1 MKERVTADVA
11 VVGLGPAGVAAAVRA
26 AEAGAR
32 VVALDDGQAPGGQIW
47 RHPEAG
53 RDALPAQARHWIER
67 LLALPAA
74 RCRILHRTSVVDA
87 PSRGVL
93 TAVANEEPLRIE
105 TKATI
110 LATGARERFLPFPGW
125 TLPGVLGV
133 GGAQALVK
141 SGASAAG
148 LRVVIAGSGPLLLPV
163 AATWARAGARVECV
177 AEQAPFARVA
187 RFALAL
193 LAHPGKTLEALAYRA
208 ACAGSSYRLG
218 VWVKEVR
225 STERAL
231 SVVLT
236 DGRRAWELA
245 CDVLAC
251 GFGLLPNLELARL
264 LECRV
269 EKGAVVVDPEQRT
282 TVSGVFAAGEACGVG
297 GADLAL
303 VEGEIAALA
312 AVGRSPDAAAL
323 VPRRERLRA
332 FARKLDTAFALRDEL
347 RSLARPDTL
356 VCRCEDV
363 PLGRLLPEWTPRQA
377 KLYTRVG
384 MGPCQG
390 RVCGAA
396 LETIFG
402 WPPDTVRPPIYP
414 VRLDTLKEADA

>member
-1 MKERVTADVA
+1 MMERVTADVA

-26 AEAGAR
+26 AEVGAR
-32 VVALDDGQAPGGQIW
+32 VVALDEAHAPGGQIW
-47 RHPEAG
+47 RHREASRG
-53 RDALPAQARHWIER
+53 ALPAQARRWIER
-67 LLALPAA
+67 LLRLPAS
-74 RCRILHRTSVVDA
+74 RCRVLQGATVVDA
-87 PSRGVL
+87 PAPGVL
-93 TAVANEEPLRIE
+93 LAVAGEIPLRIDA
-105 TKATI
+105 TATI

-141 SGASAAG
+141 SGASVRG

-163 AATWARAGARVECV
+163 AATWARAGARVLCV
-177 AEQAPFARVA
+177 AEQASFARVA
-187 RFALAL
+187 RFTAAL
-193 LAHPGKTLEALAYRA
+193 LAHPAKIAADPALA
-208 ACAGSSYRLG
+208 
-218 VWVKEVR
+218 V
-225 STERAL
+225 T
-231 SVVLT
+231 LT
-236 DGRRAWELA
+236 DGRRSWDVS

-269 EKGAVVVDPEQRT
+269 TRGALVVDQEQRT
-282 TVSGVFAAGEACGVG
+282 TVAGVFAAGEACGVG

-303 VEGEIAALA
+303 VEGEIAALSA
-312 AVGRSPDAAAL
+312 TGRSEAAAAL
-323 VPRRERLRA
+323 APRRKRLRA
-332 FARKLDTAFALRDEL
+332 IARSLDSTFTLRDEL

-363 PLGRLLPEWTPRQA
+363 ALGRLRPEWTPRQA
-377 KLYTRVG
+377 KLYTRAG

-402 WPPDTVRPPIYP
+402 WPPDTVRPPLYP
-414 VRLDTLKEADA
+414 VRLDALKEADA

>member
-1 MKERVTADVA
+1 MERAFADVA

-26 AEAGAR
+26 GEMGAR
-32 VVALDDGQAPGGQIW
+32 VVALDDGHAPGGQIW
-47 RHPEAG
+47 RHREAG
-53 RDALPAQARHWIER
+53 RAALPAQARRWIER
-67 LLALPAA
+67 LLALPAS
-74 RCRILHRTSVVDA
+74 RCRILHRTTVVDA
-87 PSRGVL
+87 PAPGVL
-93 TAVANEEPLRIE
+93 TAVAAEKPQRIE
-105 TKATI
+105 ATTTI

-141 SGASAAG
+141 SGATVAG

-163 AATWARAGARVECV
+163 AATWARSGARVVCV

-187 RFALAL
+187 RFAAAL
-193 LAHPGKTLEALAYRA
+193 LAHPGKIREAVGYRA
-208 ACAGSSYRLG
+208 ACASSPYRLG
-218 VWVKEVR
+218 TWVTEVR
-225 STERAL
+225 ATDRAL
-231 SVVLT
+231 AVTLS
-236 DGRRAWELA
+236 DGRRSWDVP

-269 EKGAVVVDPEQRT
+269 ERGAVVVDHEQRT
-282 TVSGVFAAGEACGVG
+282 TVAGVLAAGEACGVG
-297 GADLAL
+297 GAELAL

-312 AVGRSPDAAAL
+312 ALGRAKATASL
-323 VPRRERLRA
+323 VARRARLRA
-332 FARKLDTAFALRDEL
+332 FARRLDTAFALRNEL

-363 PLGRLLPEWTPRQA
+363 ALGRLRPEWTPRQA

-384 MGPCQG
+384 MGSCQG

-396 LETIFG
+396 LETLFG
-402 WPPDTVRPPIYP
+402 WPPDTVRPPLYP
-414 VRLDTLKEADA
+414 VRLDTLKEADS